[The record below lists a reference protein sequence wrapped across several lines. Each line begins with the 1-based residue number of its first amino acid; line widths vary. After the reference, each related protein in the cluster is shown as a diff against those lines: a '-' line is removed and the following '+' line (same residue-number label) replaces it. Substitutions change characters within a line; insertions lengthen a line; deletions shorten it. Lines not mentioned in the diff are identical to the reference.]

1 MNNFIKI
8 YDDALPSEV
17 CDDMI
22 DLYKSNPNLH
32 EFKYEVGKNF
42 NQFAFTNHQN
52 LNMTLYSKILETISN
67 SVNLYKSEIPETHY
81 WPNEYVFEEIR
92 IKCYNPENKQRF
104 EKHVDSFN
112 LLSSSRILAFLF
124 YLNDVDKG
132 GITEFMNLNFK
143 VKPKKGRL
151 LMFPPH
157 WMYPHRGC
165 PPVSNTKYI
174 CGSFI
179 RFTS

>member
-8 YDDALPSEV
+8 YDDVLSPEV
-17 CDDMI
+17 CDSII

-32 EFKYEVGKNF
+32 ELQYQDGKNF
-42 NQFAFTNHQN
+42 NQFVFTKHKK
-52 LNMTLYSKILETISN
+52 LNINLYSKILETIAN
-67 SVNLYKSEIPETHY
+67 AVYLYKLEIPETHY
-81 WPNEYVFEEIR
+81 WPNEYVFEEVR
-92 IKCYNPENKQRF
+92 IKCYNAEQNQQF
-104 EKHVDSFN
+104 EHHVDAFN
-112 LLSSSRILAFLF
+112 FLSSSRILAFFF
-124 YLNDVDKG
+124 YLDDVDEG
-132 GITEFMNLNFK
+132 GETEFMNLNFK

-179 RFTS
+179 RFTG